1 MTRLMSALKAPL
13 ALTRKKVRRDQAVD
27 LFDQLENLLT
37 AGLPLDRALHV
48 LGGTAETEVLRALI
62 FRILLD
68 IEKGRTFA
76 EALAEHPQLFRNLE
90 ISMVRAGEEGG
101 VLPLVLR
108 RLSTFHV
115 EQREFRRFLVASSI
129 YPVTLLVFG
138 LLALTGILVFVLPK
152 FAEAYADMADQG
164 GAAAFLIG
172 LSDLVRGYG
181 LYVVALLVAAAVGL
195 RMWIATPRG
204 LQIAQAF
211 LLKLPLLGGVLLKS
225 ELSRVLQT
233 LGILLGTG
241 VPIVSAL
248 RLSRG
253 LARFGKLNQALHAA
267 EQQLRDGRG
276 LAKPL
281 LANPLFPPLV
291 GQMALVGEESG
302 ALDKM
307 LYKVGQRL
315 ESEVRAKTQAL
326 MAILEPLL
334 IIGIGLLI
342 GAIVVTMIS
351 AILSM
356 NELPG

>member
-1 MTRLMSALKAPL
+1 MPDLAGLLKSPL
-13 ALTRKKVRRDQAVD
+13 AMSRKRVRRDQAVD

-48 LGGTAETEVLRALI
+48 LGGTAETEALRTLI

-76 EALAEHPQLFRNLE
+76 ESLAEHPRLFRTLE

-108 RLSTFHV
+108 RLSTFHN
-115 EQREFRRFLVASSI
+115 EQREFRRFLIASSI

-138 LLALTGILVFVLPK
+138 ILALTGILVFVLPK
-152 FAEAYADMADQG
+152 FAEAYADVAHQS

-181 LYVVALLVAAAVGL
+181 LYAFGVFVALALGL
-195 RMWIATPRG
+195 RMWMLTPRG
-204 LQIAQAF
+204 RESTQAF
-211 LLKLPLLGGVLLKS
+211 LLGFPMLGGVLLKS

-253 LARFGKLNQALHAA
+253 LARFHKLDRALLDA
-267 EQQLRDGRG
+267 EKQLRDGRG

-307 LYKVGQRL
+307 LHKVGQRL
-315 ESEVRAKTQAL
+315 EAEVRARTQAL